1 MNRVLLALD
10 IDGTLIDTTPSFT
23 RIIREL
29 SGASVDEIARFRAT
43 GGFNDDWELTRAAT
57 AWIRAGRPEVIDRC
71 NDLADVLS
79 WCGNDPGDLSAQCTA
94 LYKDSYWQDEI
105 PLVSSSLLE
114 SLGERFTVAACTGRD
129 AWELDRAEQKLGF
142 CFERATTSDVVKKP
156 DPRALLRLRDDDHD
170 VVILVGDTEA
180 DRRCALAARKQH
192 GGVWYHHVAS
202 EIDVTT
208 FLLELLESPDVAD
221 FAQRCCEPKD
231 R

>member
-29 SGASVDEIARFRAT
+29 SGATVDEIARFKAT

-57 AWIRAGRPEVIDRC
+57 AWIRAGRPKILERC
-71 NDLADVLS
+71 NDLSDVLL
-79 WCGNDPGDLSAQCTA
+79 WCGNDPGDLSVRCTA
-94 LYKDSYWQDEI
+94 LYQGGYWQDEI

-114 SLGERFTVAACTGRD
+114 SLCERFTVAACTGRD
-129 AWELDRAEQKLGF
+129 AWELDHAEQKLGF
-142 CFERATTSDVVKKP
+142 CFERATTSEVVKKP

-180 DRRCALAARKQH
+180 DRRCALAARKLQA
-192 GGVWYHHVAS
+192 GVWYQNVSSGDDATS
-202 EIDVTT
+202 
-208 FLLELLESPDVAD
+208 FLLEMLESPDVAD
-221 FAQRCCEPKD
+221 FAQRRCEPKD